1 MVLQGSFSSWRKRAS
16 AAERGRGGLD
26 RPCQD
31 RLDSFKLTW
40 RKRRKR
46 ENTSSS
52 PFFFLLCLKTSGAVT
67 SVLFPFLFTRRR
79 KKKIPFYFFIS
90 LILRAPYSNWSWCAL
105 DGWGNWCGEVK
116 VRRKR
121 RSRPDFC
128 GPRLIPP
135 PLFFL
140 FDTFDDIRIKRMNK
154 EENEMCQCIKDVVCT
169 VGGRA
174 GQIGWQWSVSRNS
187 SRSTSPL

>member
-1 MVLQGSFSSWRKRAS
+1 M
-16 AAERGRGGLD
+16 
-26 RPCQD
+26 
-31 RLDSFKLTW
+31 
-40 RKRRKR
+40 
-46 ENTSSS
+46 
-52 PFFFLLCLKTSGAVT
+52 
-67 SVLFPFLFTRRR
+67 
-79 KKKIPFYFFIS
+79 
-90 LILRAPYSNWSWCAL
+90 
-105 DGWGNWCGEVK
+105 
-116 VRRKR
+116 RRKR

-135 PLFFL
+135 PPFFL